1 MTYEKVTRDSFPSAV
16 GIALQECVSLRAE
29 TKDAGL
35 IRDLDAAICAL
46 RLIEAELHGESVR
59 PRDQRS
65 SAFTRYVIDE
75 GARMVMSDD
84 LKQFVVK
91 IEDVYKR
98 WVEDNPNRSRG
109 DASKR

>member
-1 MTYEKVTRDSFPSAV
+1 MAS
-16 GIALQECVSLRAE
+16 QECVSLRAKTRDSE
-29 TKDAGL
+29 L
-35 IRDLDAAICAL
+35 IRDLDAAISAL
-46 RLIEAELHGESVR
+46 RLIEAELHGESMR

-75 GARMVMSDD
+75 EARMVMSDD

-98 WVEDNPNRSRG
+98 Y
-109 DASKR
+109 